1 MIINHHPAFSWY
13 SLLFFAALVIGFVL
27 WARQKSAAE
36 STGGRGKPAGA
47 SENEYKW
54 GVTLFRGIP
63 FEIEYYEAAER
74 GMLFGDFDRCFPYMV
89 AAGAGYFRCVLETL
103 PESGC
108 FLVATTPKPVTL
120 ASGWPSEAEERVV
133 RQGDVF
139 SVEYA
144 SFFEEEEEPRVRYSE
159 IDESGVLDQP
169 RRHAFLAYWASE
181 VCPHEE
187 TYYQCQCVILVPKA
201 EEASDKS
208 PIVLVV
214 ELPR

>member
-1 MIINHHPAFSWY
+1 MIINYHPAFSWY
-13 SLLFFAALVIGFVL
+13 SPLFFVILVIIILIF
-27 WARQKSAAE
+27 WTRQKSTAE
-36 STGGRGKPAGA
+36 STGGREKPAGA
-47 SENEYKW
+47 SENKYKW
-54 GVTLFRGIP
+54 GVTLFRSIP
-63 FEIEYYEAAER
+63 FETEYYEVAER
-74 GMLFGDFDRCFPYMV
+74 NTLFDDFDRCFPYMV
-89 AAGAGYFRCVLETL
+89 AAGAGYFKCVLETL

-133 RQGDVF
+133 HRGDVF

-144 SFFEEEEEPRVRYSE
+144 SFFEEEEEPRMRYSE

-187 TYYQCQCVILVPKA
+187 TYYQCVILVPKA
-201 EEASDKS
+201 EETSDKS